1 MGLEKGKIA
10 SSGLMMLMVGFIFGS
25 SLILTPGR
33 GAEHDAWIA
42 VLLGSAEGL
51 LLAWLYTILA
61 NRFPGKTLVEV
72 VEMVYGRY
80 LGKIIS
86 AAFLGYLLHLGA
98 LVLANFIT
106 YLSSLI
112 MCCKTP
118 KVVFPLLIILVC
130 VSAACKGVE
139 VITRCS
145 EVLVPPVFILI
156 VLDTILLAGN
166 MKLKYLLP
174 VMETPLPRL
183 LFTAYSVASFPFAE
197 TVAFLMLLAFLNKEQ
212 EAFPSAARAI
222 IFSGLV
228 MAVVVARNSAVLGPT
243 EKAFIFPSFQAI
255 MLIDIA
261 EITRMEA
268 LVSFII
274 VTMGFLKITTLLYA
288 TALGTA
294 QIFKL
299 KSYQPIVLPTGILM
313 VIIGLYSSPSTIEML
328 QFAEKIYPIYALP
341 FQVGIPLFT
350 LFLAWLR
357 KLPKEEA

>member
-10 SSGLMMLMVGFIFGS
+10 SSGLMMLIVGFIFGS
-25 SLILTPGR
+25 SLVLTPGR
-33 GAEHDAWIA
+33 GAEHDAWLA
-42 VLLGSAEGL
+42 VLLGSAGGL
-51 LLAWLYTILA
+51 LLAWLYTVLA

-72 VEMVYGRY
+72 LDAVYGRF
-80 LGKIIS
+80 LGKLIA
-86 AAFLGYLLHLGA
+86 AAFLWYFLHLGA
-98 LVLANFIT
+98 LVLANFVT

-118 KVVFPLLIILVC
+118 KVVFPLLITLVC

-145 EVLVPPVFILI
+145 EVLVPPVLILI
-156 VLDTILLAGN
+156 VLDTILLAGH

-174 VMETPLPRL
+174 VMEAPLPRL
-183 LFTAYSVASFPFAE
+183 LSAAHSVASFPFAE
-197 TVAFLMLLAFLNKEQ
+197 TVVFLMVLPFLNKER
-212 EAFPSAARAI
+212 EAFPSAAKAAVLTGSLLAAI
-222 IFSGLV
+222 
-228 MAVVVARNSAVLGPT
+228 VARNSAVLGPT

-288 TALGTA
+288 AALGTA
-294 QIFKL
+294 QVFKL
-299 KSYQPIVLPTGILM
+299 RSYQPLVFPIGILM
-313 VIIGLYSSPSTIEML
+313 VIIGLYSSPSTTEML
-328 QFAEKIYPIYALP
+328 QFAEKVYPIYALP

-357 KLPKEEA
+357 KLPKEGT